1 MAEHHPETPPSPPA
15 EDFGFV
21 SRVTAPFLHGL
32 GAPLLIAFAL
42 CLGAAAVLL
51 TPREEEPQIVVPMAD
66 IMVRVPGASALE
78 VERLVTTP
86 LERILWQISGV
97 EHVYAMARRDMA
109 MATVRFFVG
118 EDREASLIKLH
129 NAVQTNLDLVPG
141 VVMDWS
147 VKPREIDDVPILV
160 LVLHSDRYDDH
171 ALRRM
176 AEELFHRL
184 AAEEDVSKLFLVGGR
199 PREVRVELAAE
210 RLAGFGVTIEDV
222 LRTLRSADA
231 AVTAGSVT
239 RQNTTFSITADAFL
253 LQPGDLGQLV
263 VGVREGRPV
272 TLSDVAAIV
281 EGPAEPVSYSRLGT
295 SGFHGDAAHP
305 AVTLAIAKKPGANA
319 VAVAQRLR
327 ERLGALLPLLPDDVA
342 VEIMRDYGRTAQ
354 QKVDELLASLV
365 FAIGTVVALLA
376 VTMGRREAL
385 VVAVSVPVSFSFA
398 LFCSMLL
405 GYSINRVT
413 LFALILSLGL
423 VVDDPI
429 TNVDNIQRHILKGV
443 RRPFEATLAALREV
457 LPPVLLS
464 TVAIIISF
472 APMLFITGM
481 MGPYMAPMAA
491 NVPLAVIFSTVAA
504 LTVVPWLSYHLL
516 KGLAPAPGDPARPT
530 EGNSGSDATPAWI
543 RRTYHALMAP
553 LLGAAWRRWA
563 LFGGIGLLLIASLAL
578 AAFRLVPL
586 KMLPFDNKDELQLVL
601 DFPEGTSL
609 ETTDRALRDFEDFLA
624 GVPEIEAWTTYAGTA
639 SPIDFNGL
647 VRQYYL
653 RDQPH
658 QADIRIRLS
667 SKDQRPMQS
676 HALALRIRRPLEQ
689 LAASHGAALKLVES
703 PPGPPVLATVAA
715 AVTGTPQTS
724 YETLIAAAGEL
735 MGLMRAEPGVT
746 DVDASFLD
754 ATVRRNFVIDKQK
767 AALHGVTS
775 AAITETLRTA
785 VGGTTAAAVHL
796 AEERQPLAVQVMLP
810 RWQRASLASLTS
822 LPVRASS
829 GAVVSLGELG
839 RFETLPEDQP
849 ILHKNLERVVWVY
862 AEMAGRAPGEAILD
876 LQAALR
882 QSPLPPGVQVDFA
895 SEGEWQITLQVFRD
909 LGLAFG
915 AALLGIYILLILQ
928 TNSFSLPLLIMTAIP
943 LTLLGILPGFWMLNA
958 FFTQEVGGFST
969 NIFFTATSMIG
980 MIALGG
986 IVIRNSVVLLEF
998 IEDSLRQGLALREA
1012 ILESGA
1018 VRFRPIVLTA
1028 LTTALGAW
1036 PITLDPI
1043 FSGLAWAL
1051 IFGLAASTAFTLVV
1065 VPVAFFMYRRGA

>member
-1 MAEHHPETPPSPPA
+1 MADPRPTPSATQPPES
-15 EDFGFV
+15 FGLV
-21 SRVTAPFLHGL
+21 GLITAPFLRGL
-32 GAPLLIAFAL
+32 AAPLLIIFAL

-66 IMVRVPGASALE
+66 ILVRVPGASALE
-78 VERLVTTP
+78 VERLVVTP

-97 EHVYAMARRDMA
+97 EHVYAVANRDKA

-118 EDREASLIKLH
+118 ENREASLIKLH
-129 NAVQTNLDLVPG
+129 NAMQTNLDLVPG
-141 VVMDWS
+141 IVMDWS

-160 LVLHSDRYDDH
+160 LVLHSAVYDDH

-176 AEELFHRL
+176 AEELYHRL
-184 AAEEDVSKLFLVGGR
+184 AAEEDVSRLFLVGGR

-210 RLAGFGVTIEDV
+210 RLAGFGVTMEDV

-231 AVTAGSVT
+231 SVTAGSVT
-239 RQNTTFSITADAFL
+239 RQNTTFAITADAFL
-253 LQPGDLGQLV
+253 LAPGELGQLV

-272 TLSDVAAIV
+272 TLSDVATIV
-281 EGPAEPVSYSRLGT
+281 DGPAEPTTYSRLG
-295 SGFHGDAAHP
+295 SSAFHGDAAHP
-305 AVTLAIAKKPGANA
+305 AVTLAIAKKPGTNA
-319 VAVAQRLR
+319 VEVTRRLR
-327 ERLGALLPLLPDDVA
+327 ARLDTLMPLLPDDVA
-342 VEIMRDYGRTAQ
+342 VEIMRDDGRTAQ
-354 QKVDELLASLV
+354 RKVDELLASLA

-385 VVAVSVPVSFSFA
+385 VVAVSVPVSFSLA

-443 RRPFEATLAALREV
+443 RRPLEATLAALREV

-516 KGLAPAPGDPARPT
+516 KGLAPGAGTAA
-530 EGNSGSDATPAWI
+530 SSIKDATPSWI
-543 RRTYHALMAP
+543 RRGYHAVMVP

-563 LFGGIGLLLIASLAL
+563 LFGGIGLLLAGSLAL

-609 ETTDRALRDFEDFLA
+609 EATDRALRDFEDFLA
-624 GVPEIEAWTTYAGTA
+624 RVPEIEAWATYAGTA
-639 SPIDFNGL
+639 SPMDFNGL

-667 SKDQRPMQS
+667 PKDSRSTQS
-676 HALALRIRRPLEQ
+676 HAIALRMRHPLEQ
-689 LAASHGAALKLVES
+689 LATTHGVALKLVES
-703 PPGPPVLATVAA
+703 PPGPPVMATVVAA
-715 AVTGTPQTS
+715 ISGTPQTR
-724 YETLIAAAGEL
+724 YETLVAAAGEL

-754 ATVRRNFVIDKQK
+754 STQRRNFIIDKQK

-775 AAITETLRTA
+775 AVIAETLRTA
-785 VGGTTAAAVHL
+785 VGGASAAAVHL

-810 RWQRASLASLTS
+810 RWQRTSLASLTS
-822 LPVRASS
+822 LPVRAES
-829 GAVVSLGELG
+829 GVVLPLGELG
-839 RFETLPEDQP
+839 HFAPQPEDQP
-849 ILHKNLERVVWVY
+849 ILHKNLDRVVWVT

-882 QSPLPPGVQVDFA
+882 ESPLPPGVTVDFA

-915 AALLGIYILLILQ
+915 AALLGIYILLVLQ
-928 TNSFSLPLLIMTAIP
+928 TNSFSMPLLIMTAIP
-943 LTLLGILPGFWMLNA
+943 LTLLGILPGFWLLNA
-958 FFTQEVGGFST
+958 FFTQEVGGYST

-1065 VPVAFFMYRRGA
+1065 VPVAYYMYRRRT